1 MKIYESAVRKPV
13 STVLMFVGVMVFGL
27 FSLSRLSVDQYP
39 EIEIP
44 QISVITMYPG
54 ANAADIVAALRTA
67 HGWDARLH
75 VVGRAGWGGEAERLK
90 DRPGVVLHGYC
101 EPETVRGL
109 LADAHVF
116 LSTSHD
122 EGLGLPL
129 LEAQYAGLPVVAL
142 AEMGT
147 VDILGPRRASLAP
160 PPEPEAFG
168 EAVGRLLGDAPARQR
183 LAADAPVYAAEW
195 SDTEMAARLAWLYRD
210 LLERHAP
217 AALPAAAGA

>member
-1 MKIYESAVRKPV
+1 FASRTE
-13 STVLMFVGVMVFGL
+13 TQGL
-27 FSLSRLSVDQYP
+27 V
-39 EIEIP
+39 
-44 QISVITMYPG
+44 
-54 ANAADIVAALRTA
+54 
-67 HGWDARLH
+67 
-75 VVGRAGWGGEAERLK
+75 
-90 DRPGVVLHGYC
+90 
-101 EPETVRGL
+101 
-109 LADAHVF
+109 
-116 LSTSHD
+116 
-122 EGLGLPL
+122 L
-129 LEAQYAGLPVVAL
+129 LEAMAAGLPVVAL